1 MTIATANLRKS
12 ADKSMRFRHALRIA
26 RLAAVL
32 SVSYLLFGGLS
43 DIVADRQNESRV
55 VAAEGDAPKTAT
67 SDASPAP
74 SPESTPAAVT
84 DVATPPPPAKPIPP
98 DLSPYRVHVAV
109 SFSNDGSIGRVA
121 RERILMQLSHAV
133 LRSVSGLWDETVVEN
148 EWLYPAHAEGISR
161 LTPEILKVQFSREHW
176 DKVFCIAI
184 ETDGAGFRLMARE
197 WDAVIESLGPVSE
210 MRVHDDR
217 ELGQSAFVLA
227 NSLFRADA
235 HVIKADG
242 QAAELVLRGG
252 EFPPPDEACRQ
263 LAAGDYLKA
272 DLLVLDREKK
282 VKGIQAVP
290 WTYLRVEGID
300 RGDLQCSV
308 QSGLR
313 AALPGKRR
321 RLETMAVEVKPHLPT
336 SRVHLKLSRNP
347 LRSLVG
353 YHITLTN
360 VHPRE
365 IAAWEK
371 AQQEKKETDPAT
383 PSPGVT
389 QFFLTDRQGNVSI
402 PSSSE
407 HPLFWLTVR
416 SGKVLLARVP
426 YVPGLEPTTDLEL
439 SDDTIRLKA
448 EGEISLL
455 QGRLIDTV
463 AQGAVFRSR
472 ALALLKDGK
481 TEEALKFKQRWDKLA
496 KRDDFQKEL
505 STIRVTGVEAARRE
519 KDKLTEAR
527 VAKLCQ
533 DADEL
538 IKRYLDPAKSA
549 DFEAEFAEF
558 KQLKTE

>member
-1 MTIATANLRKS
+1 M
-12 ADKSMRFRHALRIA
+12 RIA

-32 SVSYLLFGGLS
+32 FVPYLLIGGLLTCGF
-43 DIVADRQNESRV
+43 DGQCESYV
-55 VAAEGDAPKTAT
+55 VAAEGDEPK
-67 SDASPAP
+67 PAP
-74 SPESTPAAVT
+74 SATV
-84 DVATPPPPAKPIPP
+84 DVPSVPPVSVPVADANAATPPPPAKPIPP
-98 DLSPYRVHVAV
+98 DLIPYRVHLAI
-109 SFSNDGSIGRVA
+109 SFANDGSIGRVV
-121 RERILMQLSHAV
+121 RERILTQLSHAV
-133 LRSVSGLWDETVVEN
+133 LRSVSGLWDQTVVEN
-148 EWLYPAHAEGISR
+148 DWLSPANAEGVSR
-161 LTPEILKVQFSREHW
+161 LTPDILKARFSREEW
-176 DKVFCIAI
+176 DKVFCVAI
-184 ETDGAGFRLMARE
+184 ETDASGFRLSARE
-197 WDAVIESLGPVSE
+197 WDTAIESLGPVSE
-210 MRVHDDR
+210 LRVHDDR
-217 ELGQSAFVLA
+217 ELGHSAFVLA

-252 EFPPPDEACRQ
+252 EFPPPDEDCGQ
-263 LAAGDYLKA
+263 LASGDYLKA

-290 WTYLRVEGID
+290 WTYLRVDSID
-300 RGDLQCSV
+300 RGNIQCSV

-321 RLETMAVEVKPHLPT
+321 RLETMAVEVKPHLSA

-353 YHITLTN
+353 YHITLTS

-371 AQQEKKETDPAT
+371 AQQEKSATDPAT
-383 PSPGVT
+383 PAPGSI
-389 QFFLTDRQGNVSI
+389 QYLLTDRRGNVSV
-402 PSSSE
+402 PRSSE
-407 HPLFWLTVR
+407 HPMIWLSVR

-426 YVPGLEPTTDLEL
+426 YVPGLEAGTDLEL
-439 SDDTIRLKA
+439 PDDTIRLKA
-448 EGEISLL
+448 EGEVSLL

-481 TEEALKFKQRWDKLA
+481 TEEALAFKQRWDKLA
-496 KRDDFQKEL
+496 KRDNFQKEL

-527 VAKLCQ
+527 VAKLCL

>member
-1 MTIATANLRKS
+1 MIIVTTNSQRS
-12 ADKSMRFRHALRIA
+12 ADESICFRPAIRIA

-32 SVSYLLFGGLS
+32 FVPYVLFGGLLTFVF
-43 DIVADRQNESRV
+43 DGQCESYV
-55 VAAEGDAPKTAT
+55 VAAEGDEPKSAPPTESAPVA
-67 SDASPAP
+67 DANA
-74 SPESTPAAVT
+74 
-84 DVATPPPPAKPIPP
+84 ATPTLPAKLIPP
-98 DLSPYRVHVAV
+98 DLIPYRVHLAV
-109 SFSNDGSIGRVA
+109 SFSNDGSIGRVV
-121 RERILMQLSHAV
+121 RERILTQLSHAV
-133 LRSVSGLWDETVVEN
+133 LRSVSGLWDQTVVEN
-148 EWLYPAHAEGISR
+148 DWLSPANSEGVSR
-161 LTPEILKVQFSREHW
+161 LTPEILKARFSREEW

-184 ETDGAGFRLMARE
+184 ETDGSGFRLSGRE
-197 WDAVIESLGPVSE
+197 WDATIESLGPVSE
-210 MRVHDDR
+210 LRVHEDR
-217 ELGQSAFVLA
+217 ELGHSAFVLA
-227 NSLFRADA
+227 NSLFRADT

-252 EFPPPDEACRQ
+252 EFPPPDEDCGQ
-263 LAAGDYLKA
+263 LASGDYLKA

-290 WTYLRVEGID
+290 WTFLRVDSVD
-300 RGDLQCSV
+300 RGNIQCSV

-321 RLETMAVEVKPHLPT
+321 RLETMAVEVKPHLAA

-353 YHITLTN
+353 YHITLTS

-365 IAAWEK
+365 IASWEK
-371 AQQEKKETDPAT
+371 AQQEKSATDPAT
-383 PSPGVT
+383 PAPGSI
-389 QFFLTDRQGNVSI
+389 QYLLTDRRGNVSI
-402 PSSSE
+402 PRSSE
-407 HPLFWLTVR
+407 HPMIWLSVR

-426 YVPGLEPTTDLEL
+426 YVPGLEAGTDLEL
-439 SDDTIRLKA
+439 PDDTIRLKA

-481 TEEALKFKQRWDKLA
+481 TEEALEFKQRWDKLA
-496 KRDDFQKEL
+496 KRDDFQKDL

-519 KDKLTEAR
+519 KDKLTETR
-527 VAKLCQ
+527 VAKLCL